1 MTVRRADDTIVLE
14 DVCPVED
21 AETLLNQL
29 QAGASLVD
37 WSGCT
42 HLHTACLQ
50 VMLVAG
56 LKVVGQPAN
65 PTLARFAPALLAAA
79 SQGEP

>member
-56 LKVVGQPAN
+56 LPVVGQPAN
-65 PTLARFAPALLAAA
+65 PTLARWAPALLAAA
-79 SQGEP
+79 GQGDR